1 MREALKTNITKY
13 GPKTNAAMTV
23 ENIQGKGL
31 QLVVIYAGRKHYL
44 PLSSVP
50 MNADTHANYPNHQKI
65 NVNSSGDVGIGVVA
79 NALYKL
85 YAKDAY
91 NGYMVRLYNENN
103 STQSGCL
110 MLQGCN
116 DNATGTNYIVG
127 IYDGNGGLQGS
138 ITFTGGTVTYGTFT
152 ANHDVEL
159 PTSDNENGYNYGTL
173 VEQTEIFYKQKNG
186 INTERGILY
195 KARKSSSSY
204 SKSVLGAYAGKYD
217 DKDNLHQVYVL
228 GDGHVLCNGENGNIS
243 VGDGICASA
252 TDGIGMKA
260 DRLSMIAGI
269 SQEDTIFSG
278 VETKLVPVQYGTQ
291 QFTPWV

>member
-1 MREALKTNITKY
+1 
-13 GPKTNAAMTV
+13 
-23 ENIQGKGL
+23 
-31 QLVVIYAGRKHYL
+31 
-44 PLSSVP
+44 
-50 MNADTHANYPNHQKI
+50 
-65 NVNSSGDVGIGVVA
+65 
-79 NALYKL
+79 
-85 YAKDAY
+85 
-91 NGYMVRLYNENN
+91 
-103 STQSGCL
+103 